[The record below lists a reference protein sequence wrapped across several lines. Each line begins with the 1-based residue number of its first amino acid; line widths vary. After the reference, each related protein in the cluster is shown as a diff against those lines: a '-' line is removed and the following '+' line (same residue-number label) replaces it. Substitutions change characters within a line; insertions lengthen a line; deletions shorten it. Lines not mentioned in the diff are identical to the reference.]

1 MVYYKVLY
9 EKLQVLRT
17 EHMVNTNWHSQR
29 ISAATAAVDVHV
41 LKWLA
46 LVCKA
51 TVRTVMG
58 KVVTLE
64 IAISLFIAAMPVLY
78 NNANSASF
86 YSLYGPNQD
95 LRGLTWCTT
104 TACCKVLFIDGVGV
118 FTLFRWN

>member
-1 MVYYKVLY
+1 MDKPIHSPPERLKDAVRTVMQSCRRSDVVYYKVLY

-58 KVVTLE
+58 KVVRMS
-64 IAISLFIAAMPVLY
+64 SLHLGRSGVY
-78 NNANSASF
+78 VH
-86 YSLYGPNQD
+86 
-95 LRGLTWCTT
+95 LRC
-104 TACCKVLFIDGVGV
+104 II
-118 FTLFRWN
+118 R